1 MDADSKHQYS
11 IGVVARRTHMH
22 PETLRV
28 WERRYEL
35 IVPGRTETG
44 RRLYSEV
51 DILKVSL
58 VKQLTE
64 RGHAVSSVAKLP
76 IDRLEQLLNAS
87 GSVATEPK
95 APPRFRRRVMFLDDP
110 LRVRLGRDL
119 LRFEDIEIVER
130 NDAPHSATG
139 EKQADV
145 VVFDIVTINEKS
157 LDQVR
162 RSLLD
167 TGGINAVVVY
177 KFATRASIEQLERAG
192 IICLKGLVTASEVH
206 RACRVLPNG
215 AADTSRVTP
224 PPPMVGNQPRRFDN
238 AQLARVATLSGT
250 IACECP
256 NHLAELIIN
265 LAAFEQYSS
274 ECANRNVEDAQLHA
288 QLNQSAAAARVIL
301 EDSLARLI
309 EIEGIQ
315 I

>member
-76 IDRLEQLLNAS
+76 IDRLKQLLNAS
-87 GSVATEPK
+87 GSVATESK

-130 NDAPHSATG
+130 NDAHHAATG

-206 RACRVLPNG
+206 RACRALPNG

-224 PPPMVGNQPRRFDN
+224 PPAMVGNQPRRFDN

-274 ECANRNVEDAQLHA
+274 ECANRNVEDTQLHA
-288 QLNQSAAAARVIL
+288 QLNQSAAAARGIL

>member
-1 MDADSKHQYS
+1 MDVDSKHQYS

-76 IDRLEQLLNAS
+76 IDRLKQLLNAS
-87 GSVATEPK
+87 GSVVAEPK
-95 APPRFRRRVMFLDDP
+95 APPRFRRRVMFLDDA

-130 NDAPHSATG
+130 NDSHHLSTG

-157 LDQVR
+157 LDLVR

-206 RACRVLPNG
+206 RACRALPNG
-215 AADTSRVTP
+215 AADTPHVTP
-224 PPPMVGNQPRRFDN
+224 SPAVVSNQPRRFDN

-288 QLNQSAAAARVIL
+288 QLNQSAGMARGIL

>member
-288 QLNQSAAAARVIL
+288 QLNQSAAAARGIL

>member
-76 IDRLEQLLNAS
+76 IDRLKQMLNVS
-87 GSVATEPK
+87 GSVALEPK
-95 APPRFRRRVMFLDDP
+95 APPRFRRRVMFLDDT

-119 LRFEDIEIVER
+119 LRFEDIEIVDR
-130 NDAPHSATG
+130 SDTSYASTG

-167 TGGINAVVVY
+167 IGGINALVVY

-206 RACRVLPNG
+206 RACRALPNG
-215 AADTSRVTP
+215 SVDTAQATP
-224 PPPMVGNQPRRFDN
+224 SPVFLANKPRRFDN

-288 QLNQSAAAARVIL
+288 QLNQSAGMARGIL

>member
-76 IDRLEQLLNAS
+76 IDRLKQMLNVS
-87 GSVATEPK
+87 GSVAPEPK
-95 APPRFRRRVMFLDDP
+95 APPRFRRRVMFLDDT

-119 LRFEDIEIVER
+119 LRFEDIEIVDR
-130 NDAPHSATG
+130 SDTSYASTG

-167 TGGINAVVVY
+167 IGGINALVVY

-206 RACRVLPNG
+206 RACRALPNG
-215 AADTSRVTP
+215 SVDTAQATP
-224 PPPMVGNQPRRFDN
+224 SPAFLVNKPRRFDN

-288 QLNQSAAAARVIL
+288 QLNQSAGMARGIL

>member
-76 IDRLEQLLNAS
+76 IDRLKQMLNVS
-87 GSVATEPK
+87 GSVAPEPK
-95 APPRFRRRVMFLDDP
+95 APPRFRRRVMFLDDT

-119 LRFEDIEIVER
+119 LRFEDIEIVDR
-130 NDAPHSATG
+130 SDTNYASTG

-167 TGGINAVVVY
+167 IGGINALVVY

-206 RACRVLPNG
+206 RACRALPNG
-215 AADTSRVTP
+215 SVDTAQATP
-224 PPPMVGNQPRRFDN
+224 SPAFLVNKPRRFDN

-288 QLNQSAAAARVIL
+288 QLSQSAGMARGIL

>member
-76 IDRLEQLLNAS
+76 IDRLKELLSAS
-87 GSVATEPK
+87 GSAVVEQK
-95 APPRFRRRVMFLDDP
+95 APPRFRRRVMFLDDA

-119 LRFEDIEIVER
+119 LRFEDIEIVDR
-130 NDAPHSATG
+130 NDAHQSANG

-167 TGGINAVVVY
+167 TGGINALVLY

-206 RACRVLPNG
+206 RACRALPNG
-215 AADTSRVTP
+215 AVDTTQVTSP
-224 PPPMVGNQPRRFDN
+224 PAVVGSQPRRFDN

-274 ECANRNVEDAQLHA
+274 ECASRNVEDAQLHA
-288 QLNQSAAAARVIL
+288 QLNQSAGMARGIL

>member
-1 MDADSKHQYS
+1 
-11 IGVVARRTHMH
+11 
-22 PETLRV
+22 
-28 WERRYEL
+28 
-35 IVPGRTETG
+35 
-44 RRLYSEV
+44 
-51 DILKVSL
+51 

-76 IDRLEQLLNAS
+76 IDRLKELLNFS
-87 GSVATEPK
+87 GSAMPEPK
-95 APPRFRRRVMFLDDP
+95 APPRFRRRVMFLDDA

-119 LRFEDIEIVER
+119 LRFEDVEIVDR
-130 NDAPHSATG
+130 NHGHHSATD

-167 TGGINAVVVY
+167 IGGINGLVVY

-206 RACRVLPNG
+206 RACRALPNG
-215 AADTSRVTP
+215 AAGTTHVMP
-224 PPPMVGNQPRRFDN
+224 PPAVVSNQPRRFDN

-274 ECANRNVEDAQLHA
+274 ECASRNVEDAQLHA
-288 QLNQSAAAARVIL
+288 QLNQSAGMARGIL

>member
-1 MDADSKHQYS
+1 
-11 IGVVARRTHMH
+11 
-22 PETLRV
+22 
-28 WERRYEL
+28 
-35 IVPGRTETG
+35 
-44 RRLYSEV
+44 
-51 DILKVSL
+51 
-58 VKQLTE
+58 
-64 RGHAVSSVAKLP
+64 
-76 IDRLEQLLNAS
+76 
-87 GSVATEPK
+87 
-95 APPRFRRRVMFLDDP
+95 MFLDDA

-119 LRFEDIEIVER
+119 LRFEDVEIVDR
-130 NDAPHSATG
+130 NDAHHSATD

-167 TGGINAVVVY
+167 IGGINGLVVY

-206 RACRVLPNG
+206 RACRALPNG
-215 AADTSRVTP
+215 AAGTTHVMP
-224 PPPMVGNQPRRFDN
+224 PPAVVSNQPRRFDN

-274 ECANRNVEDAQLHA
+274 ECANRNVQDAQLHA
-288 QLNQSAAAARVIL
+288 QLNQSAGMARGIL

-309 EIEGIQ
+309 EIEGIR

>member
-1 MDADSKHQYS
+1 MDADNKHQFS

-64 RGHAVSSVAKLP
+64 RGHPVSSVAKLP
-76 IDRLEQLLNAS
+76 IDRLKELLNVS
-87 GSVATEPK
+87 GTAVVEQQ
-95 APPRFRRRVMFLDDP
+95 APPRFRRRLMFLDES
-110 LRVRLGRDL
+110 LRLRLGRDL
-119 LRFEDIEIVER
+119 LRYEDIEIVER
-130 NDAPHSATG
+130 DVKPASASDQ
-139 EKQADV
+139 KQADV
-145 VVFDIVTINEKS
+145 VVFDIVTINEKT

-162 RSLLD
+162 RSLLE
-167 TGGINAVVVY
+167 TGGINALVVY
-177 KFATRASIEQLERAG
+177 KFATRASVEQLERAG
-192 IICLKGLVTASEVH
+192 IICIKGLVTASEVY
-206 RACRVLPNG
+206 RACRALPNG
-215 AADTSRVTP
+215 AVDSALPSAP
-224 PPPMVGNQPRRFDN
+224 PQRIPKQPRRFDN
-238 AQLARVATLSGT
+238 AQLAKVATLSGT

-274 ECANRNVEDAQLHA
+274 ECATRNVQDAQLHA
-288 QLNQSAAAARVIL
+288 QLNQSAGMARSIL

-309 EIEGIQ
+309 EIEGIRL
-315 I
+315 

>member
-1 MDADSKHQYS
+1 MDVDSKHQYS

-28 WERRYEL
+28 WERRYGL

-76 IDRLEQLLNAS
+76 IDRLKQLLNAS
-87 GSVATEPK
+87 GSVAAEPK
-95 APPRFRRRVMFLDDP
+95 APPRFRRRVMFLDDA

-130 NDAPHSATG
+130 NDAHHLSTG

-157 LDQVR
+157 LDLVR

-206 RACRVLPNG
+206 RACRALPNG
-215 AADTSRVTP
+215 AADTPHVSPSPAV
-224 PPPMVGNQPRRFDN
+224 VSNQPRRFDN

-288 QLNQSAAAARVIL
+288 QLNQSAGMARGIL

>member
-76 IDRLEQLLNAS
+76 IDRLKQMLNAS
-87 GSVATEPK
+87 GSVAPEPK
-95 APPRFRRRVMFLDDP
+95 APPRFRRRVMFLDDT

-119 LRFEDIEIVER
+119 LRFEDIEIVDR
-130 NDAPHSATG
+130 SDTNYASTG

-167 TGGINAVVVY
+167 IGGINALVVY

-206 RACRVLPNG
+206 RACRALPNG
-215 AADTSRVTP
+215 SVDTAQATP
-224 PPPMVGNQPRRFDN
+224 SPAFLVNKPRRFDN

-288 QLNQSAAAARVIL
+288 QLNQSAGMARGIL

>member
-1 MDADSKHQYS
+1 MEADSKHQYS

-35 IVPGRTETG
+35 IVPERTDTG

-76 IDRLEQLLNAS
+76 IDQLRAMLNAS
-87 GSVATEPK
+87 GSVMPEPK
-95 APPRFRRRVMFLDDP
+95 APPRFKRRVMFVDDA
-110 LRVRLGRDL
+110 LRLRIGPDL
-119 LRFEDIEIVER
+119 LRFEDIEIVDR
-130 NDAPHSATG
+130 IAGHAASVVD
-139 EKQADV
+139 KQADV

-157 LDQVR
+157 LDHIR
-162 RSLLD
+162 KALLN
-167 TGGINAVVVY
+167 TGGIHGLVIY
-177 KFATRASIEQLERAG
+177 KFATRASVEQLERAG
-192 IICLKGLVTASEVH
+192 IICLKGMVTASEVY
-206 RACRVLPNG
+206 RVCCAFPKSSVSIMHNT
-215 AADTSRVTP
+215 AQAPVA
-224 PPPMVGNQPRRFDN
+224 VAQPRRFDN
-238 AQLARVATLSGT
+238 AQLARVANLSST

-288 QLNQSAAAARVIL
+288 QLNQSAAMARGIL
-301 EDSLARLI
+301 ENSLARLI
-309 EIEGIQ
+309 EIEGIKV
-315 I
+315 

>member
-1 MDADSKHQYS
+1 MDVDSKHQYS

-76 IDRLEQLLNAS
+76 IDRLKQLLNAS
-87 GSVATEPK
+87 GSVAAEPK
-95 APPRFRRRVMFLDDP
+95 APPRFRRRVMFLDDA

-130 NDAPHSATG
+130 NDAHHLSTG

-157 LDQVR
+157 LDLVR

-206 RACRVLPNG
+206 RACRALPNG
-215 AADTSRVTP
+215 AADTPHVSPSPAV
-224 PPPMVGNQPRRFDN
+224 VSNQPRRFDN

-288 QLNQSAAAARVIL
+288 QLNQSAGMARGIL

>member
-76 IDRLEQLLNAS
+76 IDRLKQMLNAS
-87 GSVATEPK
+87 GSVAPEPK
-95 APPRFRRRVMFLDDP
+95 APPRFRRRVMFLDDT

-119 LRFEDIEIVER
+119 LRFEDIEIVDR
-130 NDAPHSATG
+130 SDTNYASTG

-167 TGGINAVVVY
+167 IGGINALVVY

-206 RACRVLPNG
+206 RACRALPNG
-215 AADTSRVTP
+215 PVDTAQATP
-224 PPPMVGNQPRRFDN
+224 SPAFLVNKPRRFDN

-288 QLNQSAAAARVIL
+288 QLNQSAGMARGIL

>member
-35 IVPGRTETG
+35 IVPSRTETG

-64 RGHAVSSVAKLP
+64 LGHAVSSIAKLP
-76 IDRLEQLLNAS
+76 IDRLRELLNAS
-87 GSVATEPK
+87 GSVTVAPK
-95 APPRFRRRVMFLDDP
+95 PAPRFKRRVMFLDDSMR
-110 LRVRLGRDL
+110 LRLGRDL
-119 LRFEDIEIVER
+119 LRFEDIEIVDRASE
-130 NDAPHSATG
+130 NQPAPA

-145 VVFDIVTINEKS
+145 VVFDIVTINDKS

-162 RSLLD
+162 RALLA
-167 TGGINAVVVY
+167 TGGINALVVY
-177 KFATRASIEQLERAG
+177 KFATRTSIEQLERAG
-192 IICLKGLVTASEVH
+192 IICLKGLVTASEIH
-206 RACRVLPNG
+206 RACRAFPN
-215 AADTSRVTP
+215 ASEATSSMSIQPAPV
-224 PPPMVGNQPRRFDN
+224 VNKPRRFDN

-274 ECANRNVEDAQLHA
+274 ECANRNLEDAQLHA
-288 QLNQSAAAARVIL
+288 QLNQSAGAARGIL

>member
-1 MDADSKHQYS
+1 MEADSKHQYS
-11 IGVVARRTHMH
+11 IGVVARRTQMH

-35 IVPGRTETG
+35 IVPERTDTG
-44 RRLYSEV
+44 RRLYSEG

-76 IDRLEQLLNAS
+76 IDRLRDMLNAS
-87 GSVATEPK
+87 GSVMPEQK
-95 APPRFRRRVMFLDDP
+95 SPPRFKRRVMFLDDT
-110 LRVRLGRDL
+110 LRLRIGPDL
-119 LRFEDIEIVER
+119 LRFEDIEIVDR
-130 NDAPHSATG
+130 STGHVGSAVD
-139 EKQADV
+139 KHADV

-157 LDQVR
+157 LDQIR
-162 RSLLD
+162 KALLD
-167 TGGINAVVVY
+167 TGGIHGLVIY
-177 KFATRASIEQLERAG
+177 KFATRASVEQLERAG
-192 IICLKGLVTASEVH
+192 IICLKGMVTASEVY
-206 RACRVLPNG
+206 RVCCAFPRSSINLMRSTAQPPV
-215 AADTSRVTP
+215 AA
-224 PPPMVGNQPRRFDN
+224 MQPRRFDN
-238 AQLARVATLSGT
+238 AQLARVANLSGT

-274 ECANRNVEDAQLHA
+274 ECASRNVEDAQLHA
-288 QLNQSAAAARVIL
+288 QLNQSAAMARGIL

-309 EIEGIQ
+309 EIEGIK

>member
-76 IDRLEQLLNAS
+76 IDRLKQMLNVS
-87 GSVATEPK
+87 GSVAPEPK
-95 APPRFRRRVMFLDDP
+95 APPRFRRRVMFLDDT

-119 LRFEDIEIVER
+119 LRFEDIEIVDR
-130 NDAPHSATG
+130 SDTNYASTG

-167 TGGINAVVVY
+167 IGGINALVVY

-206 RACRVLPNG
+206 RACRSLPNG
-215 AADTSRVTP
+215 GADTTQVVSPLAAIR
-224 PPPMVGNQPRRFDN
+224 NQPRRFDN

-288 QLNQSAAAARVIL
+288 QLNQSAGMARGIL

>member
-1 MDADSKHQYS
+1 
-11 IGVVARRTHMH
+11 
-22 PETLRV
+22 
-28 WERRYEL
+28 
-35 IVPGRTETG
+35 
-44 RRLYSEV
+44 
-51 DILKVSL
+51 L

-76 IDRLEQLLNAS
+76 IDRLKQMLNAS
-87 GSVATEPK
+87 GSVAPEPK
-95 APPRFRRRVMFLDDP
+95 APPRFRRRVMFLDDT

-119 LRFEDIEIVER
+119 LRFEDIEIVDR
-130 NDAPHSATG
+130 SDTNYASTG

-167 TGGINAVVVY
+167 IGGINALVVY

-206 RACRVLPNG
+206 RACRALPNG
-215 AADTSRVTP
+215 SVDTAQATP
-224 PPPMVGNQPRRFDN
+224 SPAFLVNKPRRFDN

-288 QLNQSAAAARVIL
+288 QLNQSAGMARGIL

>member
-11 IGVVARRTHMH
+11 IGVVAKRTYMH

-44 RRLYSEV
+44 RRLYSEG

-64 RGHAVSSVAKLP
+64 RGHSVSSVAKLP
-76 IDRLEQLLNAS
+76 IDRLKALLNTS
-87 GSVATEPK
+87 GIAVVEQKP
-95 APPRFRRRVMFLDDP
+95 PPRFKRRVMFLDEA

-119 LRFEDIEIVER
+119 LRYEDIEIVER
-130 NDAPHSATG
+130 NGEHHSSSN

-145 VVFDIVTINEKS
+145 VVFDIVTINDKS

-162 RSLLD
+162 RSLLE
-167 TGGINAVVVY
+167 TGGINALIVY

-192 IICLKGLVTASEVH
+192 IVCLKGLVTASEVH
-206 RACRVLPNG
+206 RACRALPNG
-215 AADTSRVTP
+215 TLDTTQATPLPAAVASR
-224 PPPMVGNQPRRFDN
+224 PRRFDN
-238 AQLARVATLSGT
+238 EQLARVANLSGT

-274 ECANRNVEDAQLHA
+274 ECASRNDEDAQLHA
-288 QLNQSAAAARVIL
+288 QLNQSAGTARGIL

-309 EIEGIQ
+309 EIEGIR

>member
-1 MDADSKHQYS
+1 
-11 IGVVARRTHMH
+11 
-22 PETLRV
+22 
-28 WERRYEL
+28 
-35 IVPGRTETG
+35 
-44 RRLYSEV
+44 LYSEV

-76 IDRLEQLLNAS
+76 IDRLKQLLNAS
-87 GSVATEPK
+87 GSVAAEPK
-95 APPRFRRRVMFLDDP
+95 APPRFRRRVMFLDDA

-119 LRFEDIEIVER
+119 LRFEDIEIVDR
-130 NDAPHSATG
+130 NDAHHSATG

-162 RSLLD
+162 RSLLG
-167 TGGINAVVVY
+167 TGGINALVLY

-206 RACRVLPNG
+206 RACRALPNG
-215 AADTSRVTP
+215 AVDTTQVTSP
-224 PPPMVGNQPRRFDN
+224 PAVVGSQPRRFDN

-274 ECANRNVEDAQLHA
+274 ECASRNVEDAQLHA
-288 QLNQSAAAARVIL
+288 QLNQSAGMARGIL